1 MLVRVVS
8 VKMAELSSLKC
19 SSSWKATRKLAK
31 NGQNWLFRK
40 SKLAKALQQPGK
52 CMFRK
57 KWLNLAQLVK
67 NPPAMWENW
76 VWSLGLED
84 PLEKGK
90 ATHSGLEN
98 SRDYIVH
105 GVAKS
110 QTRLSNFH
118 FLPVIVL
125 NPSLLVTHFILKKF
139 LSDRK
144 WHLVTHHCLFLEGNR
159 QVQPAHE
166 RRKIKLHLLEEDM
179 LKDSQT
185 CSWASYQHAGCEDF
199 LAGQWL
205 RTTLQNRGCEFD
217 PYLGN

>member
-1 MLVRVVS
+1 MQILR
-8 VKMAELSSLKC
+8 
-19 SSSWKATRKLAK
+19 SSSRTNESTTLKDWGPAIFVFANPQIDADAYLNTY
-31 NGQNWLFRK
+31 
-40 SKLAKALQQPGK
+40 
-52 CMFRK
+52 
-57 KWLNLAQLVK
+57 LNLVGF
-67 NPPAMWENW
+67 PGG
-76 VWSLGLED
+76 S
-84 PLEKGK
+84 KGK
-90 ATHSGLEN
+90 ASACNAGDLGSIPGLGRSPGEMKGYPLQYSGLEN

-179 LKDSQT
+179 LKDLQT